1 MPNKKRRYVPC
12 WICGKEHTNPAS
24 SSTCDECGA
33 AYALKNRIAKE
44 EARQKEKAELEE
56 EWCKEHGLI

>member
-56 EWCKEHGLI
+56 